1 MFLDRQAFVVN
12 VSGLI
17 TKNGE
22 FGNTDKRDIFYTM
35 IEFSIITIAYNNLAG
50 LRKTADSVLTQTKND
65 FEWIIVDGASTDGT
79 QEYLNEIP
87 QRWQGAADHLQIISE
102 PDTGIYN
109 AMNKGIRMAH
119 GDYLQF
125 LNSGDC
131 LVAADTMLQLA
142 KQQIITDIA
151 YGYQYDDK
159 NGECVPEQCIDVP
172 YITFETMRN
181 THIPH
186 QSTLIRREALQ
197 RLGGY
202 DEQYKIIS
210 DWAFVMK
217 GLFKYDL
224 TISRIPQYI
233 AVYDTNGI
241 SSNADKSFQWQERA
255 DFLHREFPLFMPD
268 YERWDRL
275 NQNAYMK
282 LIRLL
287 RDIKNSLLCHR
298 K

>member
-1 MFLDRQAFVVN
+1 MQL
-12 VSGLI
+12 
-17 TKNGE
+17 T
-22 FGNTDKRDIFYTM
+22 
-35 IEFSIITIAYNNLAG
+35 IITIAYNNLAG
-50 LRKTADSVLTQTKND
+50 LRKTAESVLTQTRND
-65 FEWIIVDGASTDGT
+65 FEWIIVDGASNDGT
-79 QEYLNEIP
+79 QAYLPEIR
-87 QRWQGAADHLQIISE
+87 QQWQGDCNCLHIVSE

-109 AMNKGIRMAH
+109 AMNKGIRLAH
-119 GDYLQF
+119 GEYLLF

-131 LVAADTMLQLA
+131 LAETDTIEQLS
-142 KQQIITDIA
+142 QQPIITDIV
-151 YGYQYDDK
+151 YGYQYDDI
-159 NGECVPEQCIDVP
+159 NGERVLEQCIDVA
-172 YITFETMRN
+172 YITFDTLRN

-186 QSTLIRREALQ
+186 QSTLLRRETLL

-224 TISRIPQYI
+224 TIARIPQYV

-241 SSNADKSFQWQERA
+241 SSNTDKTIQWQERA

-275 NQNAYMK
+275 NRNGYMK
-282 LIRLL
+282 LIHAIRN
-287 RDIKNSLLCHR
+287 IKNKLCP
-298 K
+298 KN

>member
-1 MFLDRQAFVVN
+1 MQL
-12 VSGLI
+12 
-17 TKNGE
+17 
-22 FGNTDKRDIFYTM
+22 
-35 IEFSIITIAYNNLAG
+35 SIITITYNNLAG
-50 LRKTADSVLTQTKND
+50 MRKTVDSVLAQTMND

-79 QEYLNEIP
+79 QEYLQEIP
-87 QRWQGAADHLQIISE
+87 KRWHGATDQLHILSE

-119 GDYLQF
+119 GDYLLF
-125 LNSGDC
+125 LNSGDS
-131 LVAADTMLQLA
+131 LAEVDTLAQLA
-142 KQQIITDIA
+142 QQSITTDIA
-151 YGYQYDDK
+151 YGYQYDDI
-159 NGECVPEQCIDVP
+159 NGERVHEQCIDVP

-186 QSTLIRREALQ
+186 QSTLIRREALL

-202 DEQYKIIS
+202 CEQYKIIS
-210 DWAFVMK
+210 DWAFIMK
-217 GLFKYDL
+217 GLFKCDL

-241 SSNADKSFQWQERA
+241 SSNADKSFQWKERA

-282 LIRLL
+282 LIRGL
-287 RDIKNSLLCHR
+287 RNIKNKLLCR
-298 K
+298 KK